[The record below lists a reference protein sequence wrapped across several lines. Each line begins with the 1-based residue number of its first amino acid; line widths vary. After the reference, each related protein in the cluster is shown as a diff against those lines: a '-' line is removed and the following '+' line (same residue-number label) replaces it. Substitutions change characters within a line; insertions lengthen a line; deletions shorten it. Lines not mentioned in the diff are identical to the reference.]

1 MTSKIMADAPNKV
14 ISHYFEDHGLID
26 EIDPKKYKI
35 EQDEVNELFRLSQQ
49 NNGGICT

>member
-1 MTSKIMADAPNKV
+1 MADAPNKV
-14 ISHYFEDHGLID
+14 IRHHFEDHGIID